1 MDGEARG
8 DRPFRPL
15 ETQRLDAFVDAAF
28 AFAVSLLIIAGGE
41 PLRSFEDLL
50 GALLRIPAFLGG
62 FALISLFWMAHRT
75 WSSLGSRRDGL
86 STLLSLAV
94 VFSVLVFVFPLRL
107 LIESAAHFL
116 SGGLLPGQGLI
127 ENFGQLGWTYLIY
140 GLGFAVLSL
149 LYALLFRHARDSLA
163 DEQARHAAHEWARTW
178 ALAAVVGVLS
188 GLVAMTPLVSRTPWL
203 PGMIYWLIP
212 LGIWMFAVADRRR
225 TKASKA
231 EG

>member
-1 MDGEARG
+1 M
-8 DRPFRPL
+8 
-15 ETQRLDAFVDAAF
+15 
-28 AFAVSLLIIAGGE
+28 
-41 PLRSFEDLL
+41 
-50 GALLRIPAFLGG
+50 
-62 FALISLFWMAHRT
+62 
-75 WSSLGSRRDGL
+75 
-86 STLLSLAV
+86 
-94 VFSVLVFVFPLRL
+94 
-107 LIESAAHFL
+107 
-116 SGGLLPGQGLI
+116 I